1 MLFISSFAD
10 CKIARPKKLRRS
22 VDTFTIVRGKTEKKK
37 KTREFIF
44 IIYNLSIYL
53 LFIFIISQVEHW
65 ACLKGLPALLF
76 KCLFETR
83 GKWNYQRQLS
93 SSVRTAS
100 QVSLSTYSGGGEMSN
115 IPKKTMTKTKTKTK
129 SKFKDIDIIPWKVK
143 SQATKHTSREVIQ

>member
-37 KTREFIF
+37 KKRE
-44 IIYNLSIYL
+44 
-53 LFIFIISQVEHW
+53 FIFIISQVEHW
-65 ACLKGLPALLF
+65 VCLKGLPALLF